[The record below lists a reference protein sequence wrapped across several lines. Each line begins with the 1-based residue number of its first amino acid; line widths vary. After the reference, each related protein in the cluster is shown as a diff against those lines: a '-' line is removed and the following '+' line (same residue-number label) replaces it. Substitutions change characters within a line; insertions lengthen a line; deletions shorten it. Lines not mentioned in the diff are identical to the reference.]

1 MRTSSSCYVF
11 LQKEAGN
18 LYLQYTLLS
27 VLLPGVLVFKNSL
40 PVNGV
45 TKTI

>member
-1 MRTSSSCYVF
+1 MRTSSSCYAF

-27 VLLPGVLVFKNSL
+27 VLLPGVLFKNSL